1 MTPLFS
7 PQLAFVTAEVIDT
20 AEEPVTVMEAVL
32 VQLTALV
39 TVTV

>member
-1 MTPLFS
+1 MEPLFN
-7 PQLAFVTAEVIDT
+7 PQLAFVTTEDIDT

-32 VQLTALV
+32 IQLTALV